1 MLTIYSKKHCPYCDQ
16 AKALLKNKGIAFEEI
31 RIDEIDSAR
40 DFVTGQGHRTVPQI
54 YFNGKLFVEGGFQG
68 LSKLSTD
75 EIRSRMNLTDNLG
88 TL

>member
-16 AKALLKNKGIAFEEI
+16 AKALLKNKDIAFEEI